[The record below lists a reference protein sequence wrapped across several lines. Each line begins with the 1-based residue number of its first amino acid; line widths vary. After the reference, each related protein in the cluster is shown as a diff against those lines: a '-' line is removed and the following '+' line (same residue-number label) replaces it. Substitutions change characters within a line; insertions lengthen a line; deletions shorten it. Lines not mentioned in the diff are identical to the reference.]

1 LLFGIE
7 WLGSGRTSESR
18 DRARV
23 TTSDTSIDPLPAV
36 GSCPRPPAAHFSR
49 AVAKAPI
56 SLHRAAL
63 VEALKGTARG
73 DRAAFEKVYAAT
85 AAKLFGIVVRILGR
99 RDLAEDVMQDVYVR
113 VWQRAGDFNPE
124 TGSPITWLAT
134 IARNRALDETRRKT
148 TRSLEDCP
156 EVFELPSEDDPRI
169 DQERSEQRSRL
180 QACLDGLASE
190 KRQLVM
196 LAYVYGMTRE
206 ELALRT
212 GQPVATVKTWLR
224 RSLAQLKDCLGHA

>member
-1 LLFGIE
+1 M
-7 WLGSGRTSESR
+7 
-18 DRARV
+18 ARV
-23 TTSDTSIDPLPAV
+23 ATSDTSIDPLGAA
-36 GSCPRPPAAHFSR
+36 GSCPRPTAPRFPR
-49 AVAKAPI
+49 APSKTPVSP
-56 SLHRAAL
+56 HRADL

-73 DRAAFEKVYAAT
+73 DKAAFEKVYAST
-85 AAKLFGIVVRILGR
+85 AAKLFGIVVRILER

-113 VWQRAGDFNPE
+113 VWQRAGDFNPQ

-156 EVFELPSEDDPRI
+156 EILLLPSEDDPRV
-169 DQERSEQRSRL
+169 DHERSEERTRL
-180 QACLDGLASE
+180 QACLDGLANE

-206 ELALRT
+206 ELARGT
-212 GQPVATVKTWLR
+212 GQPAATVKTWLR
-224 RSLAQLKDCLGHA
+224 RSLAQLKDCLGHE